1 MKSKSRFI
9 RHGRILSGPLTC
21 LIIALAIIACC
32 GIFPSSS
39 MSAQPFTP
47 PDKIKYPGLEFRIQQ
62 AERIELE
69 NGMILFFLEDR
80 ELPLV
85 SLSALVRT
93 GSMYDPQGKEGLAEL
108 TTYVMRTG
116 GTETISS
123 AEIDERLDS
132 LAASPSLSMALDS
145 ASVNFSFLKDD
156 LDPCLEILS
165 QIVRAPAFEEKKLQL
180 ALALKDE
187 ELRRV
192 GDDPQKLAFREFNR
206 LLYPDDPRGRYMTS
220 ASLKNIRRDD
230 LMVFHRAYFFPSNM
244 MIAVT
249 GDISKEEAVKKITQ
263 YFGDWERNRRALNL
277 PPPPK
282 KTNRGVFYIH
292 KDLPQSTVVSG
303 EFTVSKNDPDYYA
316 FSVLDFMI
324 GSGGFRSR
332 IFSAVRNHEG
342 LAYSAGSFYR
352 ARSNYGIFGTYAFTK
367 TESTLQSLN
376 LINDILRNAA
386 SGAIQLGELEWAKK
400 SMLNSFIFSFELP
413 HQIAVQQMVIEYEK
427 LPADY
432 LLSYRKKIEAVNIGA
447 VKRVAAAHLNE
458 KNRLMLILGNTG
470 QFGKLPEE
478 WGQPVLITPNL

>member
-9 RHGRILSGPLTC
+9 RHGRIFPLPFTC
-21 LIIALAIIACC
+21 LIIALMIFAYC
-32 GIFPSSS
+32 GISPSRS

-47 PDKIKYPGLEFRIQQ
+47 PDKIKYPGFEFRMQQ

-85 SLSALVRT
+85 ALSVLVRT
-93 GSMYDPQGKEGLAEL
+93 GSMYDPPGKEGLAEL
-108 TTYVMRTG
+108 TAYLMRTG
-116 GTETISS
+116 GTEKYSS
-123 AEIDERLDS
+123 DDVDERLDE

-145 ASVNFSFLKDD
+145 ASVNFSFLKND
-156 LDPCLEILS
+156 LDSCLEILS
-165 QIVRAPAFEEKKLQL
+165 QIVRSPAFEEKKLQL

-187 ELRRV
+187 ELRRI

-220 ASLKNIRRDD
+220 VSLKNIRRDD

-244 MIAVT
+244 MLAVT
-249 GDISKEEAVKKITQ
+249 GDISKEEAVKKIMQ
-263 YFGDWERNRRALNL
+263 YFGDWERNRPALN
-277 PPPPK
+277 PPSPPE
-282 KTNRGVFYIH
+282 KTNRGIFLIH

-332 IFSAVRNHEG
+332 IFSAVRNHKG

-367 TESTLQSLN
+367 TESTFQALH
-376 LINDILRNAA
+376 LINDILRDAA
-386 SGAIQLGELEWAKK
+386 SGSIKPDEIEWVKK
-400 SMLNSFIFSFELP
+400 SMLNSFIFSFERP
-413 HQIAVQQMVIEYEK
+413 HQIAMQQMVIEYEK

-432 LLSYRKKIEAVNIGA
+432 LISYRKKIEAVTGGD
-447 VKRVAAAHLNE
+447 VKRVAAAYLNE
-458 KNRLMLILGNTG
+458 KRRLMLLLGNTD
-470 QFGKLPEE
+470 QFGILPEE
-478 WGQPVLITPNL
+478 WGKPLLITPNL